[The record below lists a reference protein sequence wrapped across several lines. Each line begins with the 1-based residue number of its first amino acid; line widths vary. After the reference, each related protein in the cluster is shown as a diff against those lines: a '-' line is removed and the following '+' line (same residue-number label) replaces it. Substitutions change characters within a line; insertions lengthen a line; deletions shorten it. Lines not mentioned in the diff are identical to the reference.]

1 MPKIGSA
8 RHRASLSYPHA
19 HSRSS
24 HDKPRSGLPP
34 PIFWAVQHR
43 RSTQAAFNT
52 HTSTAL
58 AGYCKSPYPHCSAHA
73 IARSRN
79 LSLRST
85 VDTALE
91 SMHQMTPTWP
101 ANPLCG
107 MPNQAASM
115 GGFVSAVAACRVKWN
130 VAPRPPS
137 PLAHNRPPCDSTM
150 ERQMA
155 KPIPLPWVLV
165 VKKAEKI

>member
-19 HSRSS
+19 HSRSA
-24 HDKPRSGLPP
+24 HDKPRSGVPP

-58 AGYCKSPYPHCSAHA
+58 AAYCKSPYPHCSAHA

-91 SMHQMTPTWP
+91 IMRQLRNENAITANVTVVACCKAHFSATPNRRSTYARP
-101 ANPLCG
+101 TARPHKLRRR
-107 MPNQAASM
+107 
-115 GGFVSAVAACRVKWN
+115 SAWSQE
-130 VAPRPPS
+130 PTS
-137 PLAHNRPPCDSTM
+137 
-150 ERQMA
+150 
-155 KPIPLPWVLV
+155 
-165 VKKAEKI
+165 